1 MLLRAMADLDE
12 ELALWSA
19 PVAAPAPPPSSADG
33 MLCEPLAPSRS
44 LARSLEEPTARDSPV
59 HLSVMRAG
67 GLRETVDDDTSLGL
81 LEPISVALD
90 ADRRCAVGAFAEPT
104 GSHSQS
110 QHSVPCLPRVLL
122 FPI

>member
-44 LARSLEEPTARDSPV
+44 PARSRSQPHAISPV

-110 QHSVPCLPRVLL
+110 QHSVPCLPRALL